1 MQIEEKNNLR
11 KQPPSARQ
19 LLLKVLDRA
28 NDPLA
33 ANKAFDALM
42 KPHYTYLDKLCESV
56 CAQQQK
62 KYGSKLKQEVFGQ
75 TMLEAYES
83 PGFLLDAIK
92 GLRDSQKISNCLRAA
107 LGQIAEAKLL
117 QLTSEM
123 KRHNRKIQ
131 RWDKETLVAVHH
143 AAFRQQSADEAS
155 VTNFLFD
162 MEDLEALQAAMQQL
176 RPKDRVFLDAMIDEL
191 HMSKKSDPKVLE
203 LVCKKLDISKENFR
217 QRKARLIARLRK
229 IMIKID
235 KKYEEIAHN

>member
-1 MQIEEKNNLR
+1 MQIEEKNNLL

-28 NDPLA
+28 YDPLA
-33 ANKAFDALM
+33 AGKAFDALM
-42 KPHYTYLDKLCESV
+42 KPHYTYLDELCELV
-56 CAQQQK
+56 CAKQQQQ
-62 KYGSKLKQEVFGQ
+62 YGGNLKQEVLGQ

-83 PGFLLDAIK
+83 PEFLLNAIK

-123 KRHNRKIQ
+123 KRHNRKLQ
-131 RWDKETLVAVHH
+131 RWDRETLVAVHH

-155 VTNFLFD
+155 TTNFLFD
-162 MEDLEALQAAMQQL
+162 KEDLEALQTAMRQL
-176 RPKDRVFLDAMIDEL
+176 RPKDRALLDAMIDEL
-191 HMSKKSDPKVLE
+191 HMSKKSDAKVLE
-203 LVCKKLDISKENFR
+203 LVCAKLDITKENFR
-217 QRKARLIARLRK
+217 QRKVRLIARLRK

-235 KKYEEIAHN
+235 KKYAEIAHN